1 MTTSSHHIIQYG
13 AAEIRQREPGVHF
26 LDGFDG
32 PAIDETLW
40 RIWHSNEDT
49 VRMGVEDGQFVIR
62 AIGQVAHNGLW
73 QLNASKYKDLAL
85 VGWMD
90 FRDPS
95 GHQNCIIHFC
105 GGEKRRSPDH
115 WVDLAMVDRG
125 DHVEFTLHCALPREI
140 SYEKKPLKFA
150 RGEQDGFV
158 VKLEMDPSS
167 NTCTAAV
174 LADGRWVAVGDPVVL
189 PLRTVHNEIKI
200 RTTPSLPL
208 GEDEGECEAR
218 FDDVRIYPRPETHH
232 VMVRLVTPEGE
243 AVSFKEH
250 PRDWPPQIHVQGQ
263 APRELGDLEVQLLT
277 ADGELV
283 SASRS
288 DHFGDYLLPL
298 KEAEWLAYPVAARI
312 RLMLDD
318 KPLGDDLQIEHVG
331 LEGLYPDSVW
341 DVVVK

>member
-1 MTTSSHHIIQYG
+1 MTSPSHHTIQHG
-13 AAEIRQREPGVHF
+13 AAEIRQRDPGVHF
-26 LDGFDG
+26 RDGFDG
-32 PAIDETLW
+32 SAVDEKLW
-40 RIWHSNEDT
+40 RIWHTNKDA
-49 VRMGVEDGQFVIR
+49 VRMTVEDGHFVIR
-62 AIGQVAHNGLW
+62 AKGQVAHNGLW

-105 GGEKRRSPDH
+105 GGDKLRSPDH

-125 DHVEFTLHCALPREI
+125 DHVDFTLHCALPREI
-140 SYEKKPLKFA
+140 GYEKKPLTLA
-150 RGEQDGFV
+150 RGDDAGFV
-158 VKLEMDPSS
+158 VKLDMDPSS
-167 NTCTAAV
+167 NTCSGWV
-174 LADGRWVAVGDPVVL
+174 LDGGRWVAVGDPVML

-200 RTTPSLPL
+200 RSTPGLSL
-208 GEDEGECEAR
+208 GDDEGQCEAR

-243 AVSFKEH
+243 HVSFKEH
-250 PRDWPPQIHVQGQ
+250 PRSWPPQIHVEGQ

-298 KEAEWLAYPVAARI
+298 KDAEWLVYPVAARI
-312 RLMLDD
+312 RLMLDG
-318 KPLGDDLQIEHVG
+318 KRLGDDLPIERAG
-331 LEGLYPDSVW
+331 LDGLYPDSVW
-341 DVVVK
+341 DVVVR